1 MKSVIPTMLM
11 IVGIFIM
18 TATAVCFLTFQMQV
32 SAAENLHAESMTRIQ
47 ASGCDP
53 VEIASC
59 QRDASRLGRNCR
71 LQVIPGSGRNG
82 DGTALV
88 RLTYYADMPIFQ
100 LSRKGTVQGCIYC

>member
-53 VEIASC
+53 VEIA
-59 QRDASRLGRNCR
+59 
-71 LQVIPGSGRNG
+71 
-82 DGTALV
+82 
-88 RLTYYADMPIFQ
+88 
-100 LSRKGTVQGCIYC
+100 